1 MQILLAAGVTG
12 ETGGTFFLHHH
23 DCGLLWVVGWRSP
36 SLKCKVCAHW
46 SILQAQRQCSDH
58 ALNEG
63 ELPGCLKTICLADD
77 QCERHFFKGG
87 KKSST

>member
-36 SLKCKVCAHW
+36 SLKCKLCAHW

-58 ALNEG
+58 ALKMTNVRDISLRE
-63 ELPGCLKTICLADD
+63 EKNLQPRNLAHTTV
-77 QCERHFFKGG
+77 E
-87 KKSST
+87 